1 MKSVIHNGIR
11 RKAIAVLF
19 LCVIFMLS
27 LSACGGTDTGSTQ
40 EEAAAEPSSLMT
52 TVAPSAKQEA
62 EESVPPAAAEADE
75 STDAH
80 STAEETVEDAD
91 TPSVAANERATER
104 SIYTDTNGDTA
115 FIPAEFTVSARA
127 DEQTIHTGLV
137 VIGPDGSEFVWIP
150 TTVTELAVRDFG
162 SYFSGGDSIS
172 GYYDETDL
180 PEYQAMIAS
189 AEQYGG
195 FYIGRFEASQGDDGL
210 PASKRVT
217 ESEPGRI
224 WVQFSPQDTTIACQ
238 NIYADNDTVQ
248 GFFPWGINWDTT
260 LQWLVDSGN
269 KLISDVKV
277 DSTGWGNYS
286 NDTFSEGARGNYT
299 GMWEEAKANNIYD
312 LAGNN
317 WEWTQERC
325 GSNYVMR
332 GGGYNLMGGA
342 CPGNR
347 YPAALR
353 DPLPGNDHHPNVT
366 FRIAL
371 YVK

>member
-1 MKSVIHNGIR
+1 MRIMIHKGKK
-11 RKAIAVLF
+11 RKTPAVLI
-19 LCVIFMLS
+19 LCVVLLFS
-27 LSACGGTDTGSTQ
+27 VSACGRSDSGNTQAESTSEQ
-40 EEAAAEPSSLMT
+40 SASAETQKGAADPKDAASALTTEP
-52 TVAPSAKQEA
+52 VEN
-62 EESVPPAAAEADE
+62 AEA
-75 STDAH
+75 
-80 STAEETVEDAD
+80 
-91 TPSVAANERATER
+91 PSVAAGKIAAEK
-104 SIYTDTNGDTA
+104 SIYTDANGDTA
-115 FIPAEFTVSARA
+115 YIPAEFMVSANE
-127 DEQTIHTGLV
+127 DEQTINTGLV

-162 SYFSGGDSIS
+162 SYLFGGDSMS

-180 PEYQAMIAS
+180 QEYQAMVAGT
-189 AEQYGG
+189 ERYGG
-195 FYIGRFEASQGDDGL
+195 FYIGRFEASKGDNRL
-210 PASKRVT
+210 PASRRVT
-217 ESEPGRI
+217 ESEPGQI
-224 WVQFSPQDTTIACQ
+224 WVQFSPQDTTVACQ

-248 GFFPWGINWDTT
+248 GFFPWGINWDTA

-269 KLISDVKV
+269 KLIGDVEA
-277 DSTGWGNYS
+277 DSTSWGNYS
-286 NDTFSEGARGNYT
+286 NDSFSDGARGNYT

-317 WEWTQERC
+317 WEWTQERK

-332 GGGYNLMGGA
+332 GGGYNLMGGS

-366 FRIAL
+366 FRVAL